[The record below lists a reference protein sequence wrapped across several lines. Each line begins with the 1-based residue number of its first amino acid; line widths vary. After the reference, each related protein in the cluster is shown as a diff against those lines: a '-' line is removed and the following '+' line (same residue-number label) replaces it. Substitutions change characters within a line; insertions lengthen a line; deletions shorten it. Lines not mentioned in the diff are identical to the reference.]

1 MATYISKN
9 KEQFSHYQQISHRLQ
24 EAGRYITMSDD
35 THAQYQAKLSQY
47 LFLNFA
53 YQLKINHENIR
64 YANPHA
70 NQEETRFT
78 IILNRSGYITFD
90 YCAEGINTLG
100 GIADFESGVVINV
113 TFDRSEEMRQFN
125 EAFIAALTDA
135 EEQLELTGDKTP
147 QEYFIL
153 KSTPT
158 VKETFS
164 TPSNHIV
171 VLNAE
176 IRDAVDFLSWKEGL
190 EPWGDNDRLRDFY
203 KITVHPDQLSEIR
216 LIFYKK
222 SKRKQFLR
230 YLKNLGIELKE

>member
-1 MATYISKN
+1 MATYISRK
-9 KEQFSHYQQISHRLQ
+9 KEWFRYYQQIENRLE
-24 EAGRYITMSDD
+24 EAGQHITLSDD
-35 THAQYQAKLSQY
+35 SHAQYQAKLRLY

-53 YQLKINHENIR
+53 RQLKINHEIIR
-64 YANPHA
+64 YGNPHDDRDD
-70 NQEETRFT
+70 NKFT
-78 IILNRSGYITFD
+78 IILNRSGHITFD
-90 YCAEGINTLG
+90 YCAECISALG
-100 GIADFESGVVINV
+100 GIADFGDGVTITA
-113 TFDRSEEMRQFN
+113 TFDTSEEKKVFKK
-125 EAFIAALTDA
+125 AFIAALTDA
-135 EEQLELTGDKTP
+135 EEQLELAGDKTP

-158 VKETFS
+158 VKKAFS

-222 SKRKQFLR
+222 SKREQFLR
-230 YLKNLGIELKE
+230 YLKKIELDEK